1 MSTFTTTLLQLGN
14 NVGIEIPDEVVAEL
28 GGKRVP
34 VVVTLDG
41 GYSYR
46 STTAVMG
53 GKNLVGLNAA
63 HRAASGA
70 AGGQVVEVTIVRDDA
85 PREVEVPEALAAAL
99 AADPVATAAWD
110 RLAYSHRKEH
120 ARAIDDAKSEET
132 RARRVAKTVSM
143 LRGEG

>member
-1 MSTFTTTLLQLGN
+1 VSTFTTTLLQLGN
-14 NVGIEIPDEVVAEL
+14 NVGIEIPDAVVAEL

-70 AGGQVVEVTIVRDDA
+70 A
-85 PREVEVPEALAAAL
+85 
-99 AADPVATAAWD
+99 AAWD

-120 ARAIDDAKSEET
+120 ARAITEAKSEDT
-132 RARRVAKTVSM
+132 RVRRVAKAVSM
-143 LRGEG
+143 LRGEA